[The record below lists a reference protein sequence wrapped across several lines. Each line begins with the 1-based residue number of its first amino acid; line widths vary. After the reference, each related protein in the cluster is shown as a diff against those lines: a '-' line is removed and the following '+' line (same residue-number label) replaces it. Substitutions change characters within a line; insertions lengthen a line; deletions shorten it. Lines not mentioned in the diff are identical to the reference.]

1 MEGTTDAT
9 TTTTL
14 TTTTITPQDTCS
26 ELPDLSTSYDE
37 LMQTVLWVPPSD
49 SALRDDDGVKNDTDC
64 VNDRKE
70 KSNAREGEDRDG
82 LQEEVEATESAR
94 DVKSRLNSDVQS
106 RLNSDAKS
114 KLNSDAKSKL
124 NSDVTLRINSDIEM
138 EQSKPTAEEL
148 PSSDDML
155 LDPPSFASL
164 ERNVFEMSEKFRKSV
179 MEEMESMKGSFCT
192 RQNLSISTASP
203 QYQLP
208 FPPGI

>member
-114 KLNSDAKSKL
+114 KLNSD
-124 NSDVTLRINSDIEM
+124 VTLRINSDIEM